1 MDFEMDLDLY
11 IVHSY
16 PIFLGMNIHHS
27 QLFCQQQG
35 TFLDS
40 KMIHFAVPVRGYVRI
55 SSDALEA
62 SYIATKEETG
72 ATKNCA
78 FFSCLDGIF
87 SAVVC
92 FFPWN
97 IVGIKHFMRFNGLDE
112 ILI

>member
-78 FFSCLDGIF
+78 FFFMFGWHFFGCNVFF
-87 SAVVC
+87 SLEYS
-92 FFPWN
+92 WN
-97 IVGIKHFMRFNGLDE
+97 QAFYAI
-112 ILI
+112 